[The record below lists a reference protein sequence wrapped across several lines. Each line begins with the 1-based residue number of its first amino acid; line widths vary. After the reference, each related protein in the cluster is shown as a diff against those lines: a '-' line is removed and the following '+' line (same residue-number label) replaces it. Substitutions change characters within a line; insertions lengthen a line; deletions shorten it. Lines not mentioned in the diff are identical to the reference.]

1 MIRKV
6 LTAAL
11 IAAFTLGTTPGFACT
26 GISLKAGDGAAIRGR
41 TLEFGFP
48 MQSKVLVIPAGREMS
63 GTLPDGGKGLIYTTR
78 YAIVGANAL
87 KAMPTGAAGMQSSM
101 PVTYIESKKVAE
113 AFAKGAVLVGEDE
126 RMMHANRN
134 YMVHASHREAAG
146 VAEVHELDTDII
158 YVLKGTATFVTGGT
172 AVDTKTIAPHEIR
185 GTTIKDGETRQIVPG
200 DVIIVPNGVPH
211 WFKEV
216 PSPLDYYVV
225 KVR

>member
-1 MIRKV
+1 MPAM
-6 LTAAL
+6 AA
-11 IAAFTLGTTPGFACT
+11 
-26 GISLKAGDGAAIRGR
+26 
-41 TLEFGFP
+41 
-48 MQSKVLVIPAGREMS
+48 
-63 GTLPDGGKGLIYTTR
+63 
-78 YAIVGANAL
+78 
-87 KAMPTGAAGMQSSM
+87 SM

-126 RMMHANRN
+126 KMMHASRN

-158 YVLKGTATFVTGGT
+158 YVLKGTATLVTGGA
-172 AVDTKTIAPHEIR
+172 AVDTKTVAPHEIR
-185 GTTIKDGETRQIVPG
+185 GVSIKDGETRRIVPG
-200 DVIIVPNGVPH
+200 DVIIIPNGVPH